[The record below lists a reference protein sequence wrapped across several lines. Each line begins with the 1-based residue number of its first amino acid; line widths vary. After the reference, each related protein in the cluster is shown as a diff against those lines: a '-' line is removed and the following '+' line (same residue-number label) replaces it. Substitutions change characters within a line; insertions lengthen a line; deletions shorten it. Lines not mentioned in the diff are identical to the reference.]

1 MNNIQK
7 RFILFLF
14 GCIVVRFLFV
24 YFAKNY
30 TEYLQPMGIIA
41 LFISLGF
48 FYVYLSGNRPTGR
61 EVFGDKIWWNHLR
74 PIHGI
79 IYLLFALAALSG
91 TSGAWKFLLVDVLI
105 GLSSFLFFHYNQ
117 GNFKMLL

>member
-79 IYLLFALAALSG
+79 LYLLFGLFALS
-91 TSGAWKFLLVDVLI
+91 SNLDAWKFLLVDVLI